1 MRSDLYHPEACT
13 DLCKRVHELGKYHAC
28 ICILWHASSDYRIL
42 NALPALWNV
51 YLIILYCGCLTVLP
65 AKRPPVKYFKISFCS
80 PIWLVEVVRGNFPN
94 SNAHSIQFNVRFPGK
109 RLKHTDCVP
118 TFWYTW
124 SRLISNGTLRFPLQ
138 RQLQCVLCG
147 AYFGFIERNCM
158 SWLLDRN
165 GGRMLNCCWPH
176 SQMTLGTIWRKN
188 TIGVIKAKGLPG
200 VCVNIMPILLQNI
213 SQQKPFTPNGRRKR

>member
-1 MRSDLYHPEACT
+1 MVRSDLYHPEACT

-124 SRLISNGTLRFPLQ
+124 SRLISNGTLRFPCSGSCSAF
-138 RQLQCVLCG
+138 CV
-147 AYFGFIERNCM
+147 EHT
-158 SWLLDRN
+158 LDLSN
-165 GGRMLNCCWPH
+165 VTVWVDCLTEMVVECWTVVDH
-176 SQMTLGTIWRKN
+176 IARWRWVLFDARTLSVWSRRKDCL
-188 TIGVIKAKGLPG
+188 G
-200 VCVNIMPILLQNI
+200 CVNIMPILLQNI